1 MKPLFA
7 VFVLCYTCA
16 AGAFE
21 IIIDRGNDNVPQVGV
36 VPFSTTAGIED
47 ITPIIEFDL
56 LRSGRFRPLNSES
69 MLSFPSVPEQVNFRD
84 WRVLDTDYVVIGTTG
99 VRTDGRLNVTF
110 HVFDVTLERR
120 LFGGIVTGSRAQTR
134 DIAHMVADLVFEAIT
149 GVRGAFSTKIMY
161 VTVQN
166 RATADVEYRLEI
178 ADSDGARIQ
187 SVLTLPYPVMSPT
200 WSPSGT
206 QIAYTS
212 FETGRPTVFLHTL
225 ASGFRESIADFS
237 GNNSAPAFSPD
248 GAYLALALSRD
259 GNSEIYTLDLSSRE
273 LRRITNHRAIDTEPT
288 WSVDNESILFTSD
301 RSGSPQ
307 VYQVKLRSLVTERM
321 TFQGDYNA
329 RPRALPDR
337 KHFLYVHRL
346 ERKYHVVWQTLS
358 SSGDVYVLTKNVLD
372 ESPSVAPNGSMVIY
386 ATKETRTGQGILGV
400 VSVDG
405 NVSFKLPSSSGEVQE
420 PAWSPY
426 MSSTLEI
433 REL

>member
-1 MKPLFA
+1 MKPLIALLTLF
-7 VFVLCYTCA
+7 CA
-16 AGAFE
+16 CSICAFE
-21 IIIDRGNDNVPQVGV
+21 IIIDRGNDDVPQIAV
-36 VPFSTTAGIED
+36 VPFSTAAGVED
-47 ITPIIEFDL
+47 ITPIIAFDL
-56 LRSGRFRPLNSES
+56 LRSGRFRPLNSDS

-84 WRVLDTDYVVIGTTG
+84 WRVLDTNYVVIGT
-99 VRTDGRLNVTF
+99 VAIRTDGLLSVTF
-110 HVFDVTLERR
+110 HVFDVALQQR
-120 LFGGIVTGSRAQTR
+120 LYGAVVTGSRLQYR
-134 DIAHMVADLVFEAIT
+134 DIAHMVSDSVFEVIT

-166 RATADVEYRLEI
+166 RATPEVEYRLEI

-187 SVLTLPYPVMSPT
+187 SVLTLPFPVLSPT

-206 QIAYTS
+206 HIAYTS
-212 FETGRPTVFLHTL
+212 FETGRPTVLLHTL
-225 ASGFRESIADFS
+225 ANGVRESVADFK

-259 GNSEIYTLDLSSRE
+259 GNSEIYTLDLTSRE

-288 WSVDNESILFTSD
+288 WSMDGETILFTSD

-307 VYQVKLRSLVTERM
+307 VYQVQLRTLVTQRM
-321 TFQGDYNA
+321 TFQGDYNT
-329 RPRALPDR
+329 RPRMLPDR

-346 ERKYHVVWQTLS
+346 DRRYHVVWQTLS
-358 SSGDVYVLTKNVLD
+358 GNREVYVLTKNVLD

-386 ATKETRTGQGILGV
+386 ATKETSTGQGILGV

-405 NVSFKLPSSSGEVQE
+405 NISFKLPSSSGEVQE

-426 MSSTLEI
+426 MSSTLEL